1 MNLALIDDNQ
11 EYRYFSNIFSSAAH
25 ENWNAST
32 RVYNHLRQRILS
44 LDLPPGESLLRS
56 ELAKTYSVSV
66 TPIRDALKILEQN
79 GLVRV
84 FPQSRTL
91 VTCINEPLI
100 HEALFLRKALE
111 TEVVKQLS
119 RQCSEETLDKLHEN
133 YQCAK
138 GRSTTKRQLRL
149 FQEIDEQV
157 SFRAVEGAG
166 SPICMSSSL
175 EIRSSGSRAAP
186 SEALTRASWNRSFAV
201 MSILLRLWKR
211 KDELAAIQ
219 AMRDHLRKPA
229 DWVDEFRRNT
239 VILRLTRSFVPQ
251 FRFEDR
257 I

>member
-1 MNLALIDDNQ
+1 MTTKSIAIS
-11 EYRYFSNIFSSAAH
+11 SNIFSSAAH

-119 RQCSEETLDKLHEN
+119 RQCSEETLDKLHEIIN
-133 YQCAK
+133 VQKAVAQQ
-138 GRSTTKRQLRL
+138 SDQLRL
-149 FQEIDEQV
+149 FQEIDEQFHFV
-157 SFRAVEGAG
+157 LFEGAG
-166 SPICMSSSL
+166 QSNL
-175 EIRSSGSRAAP
+175 YELIRSKSGHLDRVRRLQKHSTSKLEQIIRGHVNIV
-186 SEALTRASWNRSFAV
+186 EALEAQ
-201 MSILLRLWKR
+201 
-211 KDELAAIQ
+211 DELAAIK

-229 DWVDEFRRNT
+229 DWVDEFRQKYGD
-239 VILRLTRSFVPQ
+239 F
-251 FRFEDR
+251 FD
-257 I
+257 